1 MSSGDHSKVEP
12 PGSIPNPEVK
22 HLCADGSVA
31 KGHVRVGRCQNYIP
45 AVELLFPAGFLCLA
59 KIDIILNFESS
70 LWNFRWFYTEDQQVF
85 SE

>member
-1 MSSGDHSKVEP
+1 
-12 PGSIPNPEVK
+12 
-22 HLCADGSVA
+22 
-31 KGHVRVGRCQNYIP
+31 
-45 AVELLFPAGFLCLA
+45 VELLFPAGFLCLA